1 MGEETLWHDQV
12 EYVPGTRHGDIK
24 KTPLLLDFGV

>member
-12 EYVPGTRHGDIK
+12 EFIPGAGHGNIK